1 MSSSRLLAVAR
12 SATVDTARIAAVSL
26 IADLPAAEL
35 DELAAAVSEVD
46 VEAGAEVIS
55 LDNYGT
61 AVYFIEQG
69 RADVLPDGGEATQ
82 TLGPG
87 DTFGEIALLLT
98 GERTASVVA
107 RTPMRLL
114 SLSGQDFERIRAHV
128 PELERSLR
136 RLGVERAGRAS
147 LVRAQ
152 AGPPPASVPDPIRVP
167 DGSKVFLIGHAVG
180 VQIYSCTGTGWSFV
194 APKANLFDDQGELI
208 VTHFAGPTWQTKD
221 GSMVV
226 GHAEASVSVDPTAIS
241 WVRLSAAS
249 TTPGQLGD
257 TTIIQR
263 VATTGGLAPPAAD
276 CNAERAG
283 TVAEVPYTADY
294 YFWR

>member
-1 MSSSRLLAVAR
+1 M
-12 SATVDTARIAAVSL
+12 
-26 IADLPAAEL
+26 AEL
-35 DELAAAVSEVD
+35 DELAAAMSEVE
-46 VEAGAEVIS
+46 VEAGTKVIS

-69 RADVLPDGGEATQ
+69 HADVLPDGGEAPR

-114 SLSGQDFERIRAHV
+114 LLPGQDFERIRTRV

-147 LVRAQ
+147 LVQVAQ
-152 AGPPPASVPDPIRVP
+152 AGPPPPSVPDPIQVL

-180 VQIYSCTGTGWSFV
+180 VQIYSCNGTDWSFV
-194 APKANLFDDQGELI
+194 APRANLFDDQGELI
-208 VTHFAGPTWQTKD
+208 ITHFAGPTWQAKD

-226 GHAEASVSVDPTAIS
+226 GHTEASVSVDPTAIPE
-241 WVRLSAAS
+241 VRLSAAS
-249 TTPGQLGD
+249 TTPGQLGS
-257 TTIIQR
+257 TTNIQR
-263 VATTGGLAPPAAD
+263 IATTGGLAPPAAD
-276 CNAERAG
+276 CNAIRAG

-294 YFWR
+294 YFWK